1 MRNVRDLIRAWCA
14 KTGYPLSELMWR
26 ARTAREHGLIR
37 QGGKGVNAP
46 AATLLDAI
54 VLLLSTIVSQFAKD
68 VPEDVV
74 RYAGLRLLSAT
85 YSMEPDKDKPPP
97 TGMTL
102 RETSLLDALLLCFLH
117 YGPQSEIRPTSLRA
131 TQSKTAPSVFLTLG
145 LYAPGQAD
153 GVVSLRF
160 VKQDQLDAPLRPDL
174 RDGAVLSAE
183 LPGDALMAM
192 RELFAANAQPENDTG
207 PSAPTDEPGLLD
219 HGTTVHGDNH
229 GPTGHGAPRAS
240 KPETTPDK
248 FEVSA
253 GSIFNQ
259 SHGFES
265 FGAPSGGPVLPP
277 LELRDDRRP
286 KGRRR
291 PSRPDPRPT

>member
-14 KTGYPLSELMWR
+14 QTGYPLSELMWR
-26 ARTAREHGLIR
+26 GRTAREHGLIR

-46 AATLLDAI
+46 AATLLDAL
-54 VLLLSTIVSQFAKD
+54 VLLLSTIVSQLAKD
-68 VPEDVV
+68 VPKEVV

-85 YSMEPDKDKPPP
+85 YSMGPDKDIPPP

-102 RETSLLDALLLCFLH
+102 RETSLLDALLLCFQH
-117 YGPQSEIRPTSLRA
+117 YGPQSEIRPVSLRVK
-131 TQSKTAPSVFLTLG
+131 QSKTAPSVFLTLG
-145 LYAPGQAD
+145 FYFGDELPPGEAR
-153 GVVSLRF
+153 GTVTLRF
-160 VKQDQLDAPLRPDL
+160 VPQEQLDAPLQPDL
-174 RDGAVLSAE
+174 RDGALMSAE
-183 LPGDALMAM
+183 LPGEALMAM

-207 PSAPTDEPGLLD
+207 PSAETDEPGLLD
-219 HGTTVHGDNH
+219 HGLHT
-229 GPTGHGAPRAS
+229 HGAPRAAR
-240 KPETTPDK
+240 PDTTPIK
-248 FEVSA
+248 QFEVSA

-291 PSRPDPRPT
+291 PPRPDPRTT

>member
-68 VPEDVV
+68 VPKDVV
-74 RYAGLRLLSAT
+74 RYAGLRLFSAT
-85 YSMEPDKDKPPP
+85 YSRGPDKNIPPP
-97 TGMTL
+97 IGMTL
-102 RETSLLDALLLCFLH
+102 RETSLLDALLLCFLY
-117 YGPQSEIRPTSLRA
+117 YGPESEIRPTSLRA
-131 TQSKTAPSVFLTLG
+131 TQSKTAPSVFLTLSIYIDND
-145 LYAPGQAD
+145 LAPGRAND
-153 GVVSLRF
+153 VVTLRF

-174 RDGAVLSAE
+174 QDGAVMSAE

-192 RELFAANAQPENDTG
+192 RALFAADAQPENDTG
-207 PSAPTDEPGLLD
+207 PSVSADEPGLLD
-219 HGTTVHGDNH
+219 HGPHA
-229 GPTGHGAPRAS
+229 HGAPRGAN
-240 KPETTPDK
+240 PETTPDK
-248 FEVSA
+248 FEVKA

-259 SHGFES
+259 SPGFES
-265 FGAPSGGPVLPP
+265 FGASSGGPVLPP

-286 KGRRR
+286 RERRR
-291 PSRPDPRPT
+291 PSRPDPRST